1 MSHIIFNRNIYEGQL
16 KKPLRNETSAGY
28 IFFKITHEL
37 ETEEM
42 SIKCGETDI
51 SLRRQVQ

>member
-1 MSHIIFNRNIYEGQL
+1 M
-16 KKPLRNETSAGY
+16 SAGS
-28 IFFKITHEL
+28 IFLKITHEL

-42 SIKCGETDI
+42 PIKCGETDI